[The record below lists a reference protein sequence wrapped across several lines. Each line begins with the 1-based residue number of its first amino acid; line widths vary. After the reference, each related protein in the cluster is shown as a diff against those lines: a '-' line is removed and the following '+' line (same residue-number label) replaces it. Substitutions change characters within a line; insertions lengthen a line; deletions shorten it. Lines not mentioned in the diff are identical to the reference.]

1 MNPNDAAAESVFTTD
16 DPGLVP
22 LAKIALESAGID
34 YQARSAGKA
43 DNLQWT
49 LSQSP
54 TNRPVVI
61 EFFVSSDDAAR
72 ARDLLS
78 DLAQSTTVGATDP
91 SVLTITAESQ
101 AIQIRDVTTGLTLA
115 RVSEEELQ
123 QISSHL
129 EEDGPEQFVVDAEAL
144 ESLRHAGADPRV
156 VGALSQA
163 LGDQDQI
170 RIAWTVEA

>member
-22 LAKIALESAGID
+22 LAKIALELAGID

-91 SVLTITAESQ
+91 SALTITAESQ

-129 EEDGPEQFVVDAEAL
+129 
-144 ESLRHAGADPRV
+144 
-156 VGALSQA
+156 
-163 LGDQDQI
+163 
-170 RIAWTVEA
+170 